1 MNDADVAPEAA
12 ADTAGPAAEAA
23 AMETGTTGSRASA
36 GTGGSSRLPTD
47 HTQAILQTTK
57 RVAAVLKAAGLPFAL
72 TGSVAAYAHG
82 VPGSLQHD
90 TDFCVRRQDAG
101 AVLRALADDGVQ
113 AVPAPE
119 DWLVKARADGED
131 IDLIFELGRRPV
143 TTELLANAPVLAVDS
158 VRMPVLP
165 PTDLLSSLLGALTE
179 QHCDFAALLPL
190 ARTLRER
197 IDWDGVRCRY
207 QTEPMPDAFLYL
219 LERLGV
225 IAPRGAPS

>member
-1 MNDADVAPEAA
+1 MNDDATNAP
-12 ADTAGPAAEAA
+12 
-23 AMETGTTGSRASA
+23 A
-36 GTGGSSRLPTD
+36 GTVTAPPLPTD

-90 TDFCVRRQDAG
+90 TDFRVRREDVEP
-101 AVLRALADDGVQ
+101 VLAALATDGVE

-143 TTELLANAPVLAVDS
+143 TGELLRGAPVLPVDS

-165 PTDLLSSLLGALTE
+165 PTDLLSTLLGALTE
-179 QHCDFAALLPL
+179 QHCDFGALLPL
-190 ARTLRER
+190 AGTLRER
-197 IDWDGVRCRY
+197 IDWSLIRDRY
-207 QTEPMPDAFLYL
+207 QSEPMPDAFLYL

-225 IAPRGAPS
+225 VDPREAPS

>member
-1 MNDADVAPEAA
+1 MNDDATNAP
-12 ADTAGPAAEAA
+12 D
-23 AMETGTTGSRASA
+23 GTLKAPP
-36 GTGGSSRLPTD
+36 LPTD

-57 RVAAVLKAAGLPFAL
+57 RVAAVLKATGLPFAL

-90 TDFCVRRQDAG
+90 TDFCVRREDAE
-101 AVLRALADDGVQ
+101 AVLAALAADGVQ

-143 TTELLANAPVLAVDS
+143 TAELLRNAPVLPVDS

-165 PTDLLSSLLGALTE
+165 PTDLLSTLLGALTE
-179 QHCDFAALLPL
+179 QHCDFGALLPL

-197 IDWDGVRCRY
+197 IDWSLIRDRY
-207 QTEPMPDAFLYL
+207 QSEAMPDAFLYL

-225 IAPRGAPS
+225 VDPREALS

>member
-1 MNDADVAPEAA
+1 MNDADV
-12 ADTAGPAAEAA
+12 THRRLRLAGREPGPTENLQSAELEGA
-23 AMETGTTGSRASA
+23 
-36 GTGGSSRLPTD
+36 SRLPTD

-90 TDFCVRRQDAG
+90 TDFCVRREDAE
-101 AVLRALADDGVQ
+101 AVLTALAGDGVQ
-113 AVPAPE
+113 PVPAPE
-119 DWLVKARADGED
+119 DWLVKGRAGGED
-131 IDLIFELGRRPV
+131 IDLIFELGHRPV
-143 TTELLANAPVLAVDS
+143 TTELLKSAPVLSVDS

-165 PTDLLSSLLGALTE
+165 PSELLSTLLGALTE
-179 QHCDFAALLPL
+179 QHCDFGALLPL

-197 IDWDGVRCRY
+197 IDWERIRAQY
-207 QTEPMPDAFLYL
+207 QSEPLPDAFLYL

-225 IAPRGAPS
+225 IAAREGG

>member
-1 MNDADVAPEAA
+1 MNDADAAHTQARLRLAAEEGAPEKGAA
-12 ADTAGPAAEAA
+12 HVE
-23 AMETGTTGSRASA
+23 S
-36 GTGGSSRLPTD
+36 TGGASLPAD
-47 HTQAILQTTK
+47 HTQAILETTK
-57 RVAAVLKAAGLPFAL
+57 RVATVLKAAGLPFAL

-90 TDFCVRRQDAG
+90 TDFCVRREDG
-101 AVLRALADDGVQ
+101 EAVLAALADDGVQ

-119 DWLVKARADGED
+119 DWLVKARAGGED

-143 TTELLANAPVLAVDS
+143 TTELLQSAPVLPVDS

-165 PTDLLSSLLGALTE
+165 PTELLSTLLSALTE
-179 QHCDFAALLPL
+179 QHCDLGALLPL

-197 IDWDGVRCRY
+197 IDWDRIRAHY
-207 QTEPMPDAFLYL
+207 HAEPLPDAFLYL

-225 IAPRGAPS
+225 IAPREVAS